1 LTEPAADRAPV
12 ADYQANQGF
21 SRINRYLHAV
31 RYRELR
37 RFLSLVLT
45 GPEPTIFEAGCGYGD
60 AVDVARAVLGG
71 RPFKYYGVDYWA
83 AFVEHASARRSSP
96 DVRFECRDLRDMADE
111 GFQPPEPP
119 DCILALETFEHVTE
133 YDVPKVVDWLA
144 RMRVPALITVPNE
157 VGPAVLIKN
166 FGSALMGYRRHRE
179 YRIEDTL
186 NAGFHRLERLRAH
199 GTGHLGFDWRWLLS
213 VLKQRYTVEVRTS
226 PLPFVPRSL
235 SPSIFFYCWPREW
248 ADPPRSQ
255 RPMRV

>member
-144 RMRVPALITVPNE
+144 
-157 VGPAVLIKN
+157 
-166 FGSALMGYRRHRE
+166 HRE

-186 NAGFHRLERLRAH
+186 NAGFNRLERLRAH